1 MDQAKKIMKTVK
13 YPLLLLFLITGCV
26 AKDTYLAK
34 EQEARRFKSD
44 LEEIRSRYAELKEQY
59 RELEEE
65 KERIDKKGEEISTQ
79 LDEARAESS
88 EKDLEIKRL
97 KEKIRLLEN
106 SLSDKKDAMS
116 KSIAELMSKLDSM
129 EAEKIALKKELAGY
143 KDLIK
148 LRDAEIQELKRKF
161 DQKAEELLS
170 NLGKT
175 KEQAEKIEQK
185 LEKTKAKLAD
195 LEKESATYKE
205 MNQQM
210 AKEIKDGNIA
220 ISELR
225 GKLRVTLL
233 SQVLF
238 DSGKTTIKK
247 DGLEVLKRV
256 SAVLSKVHDKDI
268 RIEGHTDSD
277 KIHGSLSQK
286 YPTNWE
292 LSVARAV
299 NVARFLVEKA
309 GLDPRNMY
317 AAGYGE
323 FRPVVPNDTPE
334 NKAKNR
340 RIEIMLT
347 PH

>member
-1 MDQAKKIMKTVK
+1 MKTIK
-13 YPLLLLFLITGCV
+13 YLLVLLFLMTGCV
-26 AKDTYLAK
+26 AEDVYLAK

-44 LEEIRSRYAELKEQY
+44 LEEIRSRYTDIKTQY

-65 KERIDKKGEEISTQ
+65 NEKIDKKGEEISIQ
-79 LDEARAESS
+79 LDEAWAEIK
-88 EKDLEIKRL
+88 EKDQEIKQLREEIQLL
-97 KEKIRLLEN
+97 KN
-106 SLSDKKDAMS
+106 TLSDKKDTLS
-116 KSIAELMSKLDSM
+116 KSLAELMSKLDSL
-129 EAEKIALKKELAGY
+129 EAEKIALEKELAGY
-143 KDLIK
+143 KDLIA
-148 LRDAEIQELKRKF
+148 LRNAEIQGLKRKF
-161 DQKAEELLS
+161 DQKAGELLS

-175 KEQAEKIEQK
+175 KKKAEKIEQK

-195 LEKESATYKE
+195 LEKESVTYKE
-205 MNQQM
+205 MNKQM
-210 AKEIKDGNIA
+210 AQEIKDGNIA

-247 DGLEVLKRV
+247 NGLEVLKRV
-256 SAVLSKVHDKDI
+256 SEVLSKAHDKDI

-277 KIHGSLSQK
+277 KIYGSLSHK

-299 NVARFLVEKA
+299 TVARFLVEKA
-309 GLDPRNMY
+309 GLDPRRIY

-323 FRPVVPNDTPE
+323 FRPVVPNDAPE

-340 RIEIMLT
+340 RIEIVLT